1 MSMAKG
7 LQGDALRELLRRA
20 GSPSDFFR
28 YSQQELSVLAGVQA
42 PVFDRAYR
50 DRLLSDA
57 LAEKVFAQSNDI
69 KCRFLTDP
77 EYSERLAACS
87 DAPSLYYQLGDADLG
102 ADHVVAVVGTRHAT
116 PYGVDFT
123 TRLVDDLAKMF
134 PGIIILSGL
143 AYGIDV
149 AAHKAALNA
158 GTPTV
163 AVLGHGLQMIYP
175 ADHRGVAARIIST
188 GGALITKYGSRETVH
203 RGNFL
208 ARNLIVAGL
217 CDCVVVVESDYR
229 GGSMSTARA
238 ASLYGREVAALPGRS
253 TDVYSRGTN
262 RLIAQDIAHLI
273 TSAEDLAKV
282 MGWEPEK
289 PCAGKS
295 SPMLFQPLSQIE
307 QTIYDYILKHPE
319 VTENDLCVALSLPY
333 AKICSTVFNLEMK
346 DYLLKLPGG
355 LFTPLVK

>member
-7 LQGDALRELLRRA
+7 LQGDALRELLRRI
-20 GSPSDFFR
+20 GTPSDFFR
-28 YSQQELSVLAGVQA
+28 YSGQELSMLAQVQA
-42 PVFDRAYR
+42 PVFDDAYR
-50 DRLLSDA
+50 ERLLSEA
-57 LAEKVFAQSNDI
+57 LAEKVFSETNNI

-77 EYSERLAACS
+77 EYSERLGACS
-87 DAPSLYYQLGDADLG
+87 DAPALYYQLGDTDLD
-102 ADHVVAVVGTRHAT
+102 AKYVVAIVGTRHAT

-123 TRLVDDLAKMF
+123 TRLVEDLSKMF
-134 PGIIILSGL
+134 PGIVILSGL

-175 ADHRGVAARIIST
+175 ADHRGIAARIISS
-188 GGALITKYGSRETVH
+188 GGALITRYGSHETVH
-203 RGNFL
+203 RSNFL

-217 CDCVVVVESDYR
+217 CDCVVVVESDYK

-253 TDVYSRGTN
+253 TDIYSRGTN

-273 TSAEDLAKV
+273 TDADDLVRV
-282 MGWEPEK
+282 MNWEPANPDISK
-289 PCAGKS
+289 HA
-295 SPMLFQPLSQIE
+295 PMLFQPLSQIE

-319 VTENDLCVALSLPY
+319 VTENDLCVALNLPY
-333 AKICSTVFNLEMK
+333 AKVCSSVFNLEMK